1 MLFLVFLYVVHFRI
15 KSRYFKVL
23 FNKAKVAVCDYME
36 KRFVMESKKYLKGN
50 MMTFPLELTETGK
63 EEMILDNKY
72 LYPPEIK
79 DIQMEIEEVCDRM
92 EYDGS
97 IMFDECPDKIT
108 VERIVKKMCSKNN
121 YGNCCAEGDRKWFTA
136 LIQVMLC
143 NEMGYRRNR
152 RMCHKDRMFSK

>member
-1 MLFLVFLYVVHFRI
+1 
-15 KSRYFKVL
+15 
-23 FNKAKVAVCDYME
+23 ME

-50 MMTFPLELTETGK
+50 MMTFPLELTEVGK
-63 EEMILDNKY
+63 EEKILDNKY

-97 IMFDECPDKIT
+97 MMFDECPDKVT
-108 VERIVKKMCSKNN
+108 VEKVVKEMCSKNN
-121 YGNCCAEGDRKWFTA
+121 YGNCCADGDRKWFTA

>member
-1 MLFLVFLYVVHFRI
+1 M
-15 KSRYFKVL
+15 
-23 FNKAKVAVCDYME
+23 DYCLPGCNNVKKCCINYIE
-36 KRFVMESKKYLKGN
+36 KRFVMENKKYLKGN
-50 MMTFPLELTETGK
+50 MMTFPLELTEVGK
-63 EEMILDNKY
+63 EEKILDNRY

-79 DIQMEIEEVCDRM
+79 DIQMEIEEICDKM

-97 IMFDECPDKIT
+97 MMFDECPDKVT
-108 VERIVKKMCSKNN
+108 VERVVKEICSRNN
-121 YGNCCAEGDRKWFTA
+121 YGNCCADGDRKWFTA

>member
-1 MLFLVFLYVVHFRI
+1 MGKDKLYP
-15 KSRYFKVL
+15 
-23 FNKAKVAVCDYME
+23 
-36 KRFVMESKKYLKGN
+36 KGN
-50 MMTFPLELTETGK
+50 MMTFPLELPEIEKK
-63 EEMILDNKY
+63 EKIMDNRY

-79 DIQMEIEEVCDRM
+79 DIQLEIEEICDKM

-97 IMFDECPDKIT
+97 IMFDECPDKVT
-108 VERIVKKMCSKNN
+108 VERVVNEMCSRNN

-152 RMCHKDRMFSK
+152 RMCHKDRMFLK

>member
-1 MLFLVFLYVVHFRI
+1 
-15 KSRYFKVL
+15 
-23 FNKAKVAVCDYME
+23 ME
-36 KRFVMESKKYLKGN
+36 NKKYLKGN
-50 MMTFPLELTETGK
+50 MMTFPLELTEIGK
-63 EEMILDNKY
+63 EEKILDNKY

-97 IMFDECPDKIT
+97 MMFDECPDKVT
-108 VERIVKKMCSKNN
+108 VERVVNEMCSRNN
-121 YGNCCAEGDRKWFTA
+121 YGNCCDEGDRKWFTA